1 MSFFD
6 NTKPSTYSSSGSSS
20 SSPFNTQNPSY
31 TSQNQGFT
39 GQSNFPGS
47 SGSGYPSYRKEN
59 TDSYKPPSFTGYDSF
74 QHNYDYSKAKSS
86 SDTSGG
92 FGNIDKPANLPKSD
106 NAVLDPENIRY
117 YHLFNLKKS
126 PYKLKH
132 YLYFSEDLNINF
144 DVTNYNRMDIKMG
157 RPPLLRHYIRFY
169 DMKYDYELNPRGKH
183 YGDMYTLTD
192 KNQSQ
197 NIVYSKE
204 YRGKYANQLDYINF
218 KVYMTQEKY
227 K

>member
-6 NTKPSTYSSSGSSS
+6 NNKQNTYSSSSQFGSG
-20 SSPFNTQNPSY
+20 PFGA
-31 TSQNQGFT
+31 QNQGSS
-39 GQSNFPGS
+39 GQSNFSGS
-47 SGSGYPSYRKEN
+47 SSNNSYPSYGREN
-59 TDSYKPPSFTGYDSF
+59 KTDSYKPPSSSGYDSF
-74 QHNYDYSKAKSS
+74 QHNYDYNKTNSS
-86 SDTSGG
+86 SASGSSG
-92 FGNIDKPANLPKSD
+92 LFGNTDKPAERANLPKSD

-204 YRGKYANQLDYINF
+204 YRGKYSNQLDYINF